1 MAKKMTQE
9 EWRAFVSHSTRTGK
23 LSTVSADGSPHIAPV
38 WFLLDGDSFVFNTGK
53 DTVKGRN
60 LARDGRVALCVDD
73 DRPPFSFVVL
83 QGRAEISGYSDDADE
98 MLTWATRI
106 GTRYMGEEHGEAFGR
121 RNAVPTELL
130 VRVPIDK
137 VIALADLA
145 D

>member
-23 LSTVSADGSPHIAPV
+23 LSTVSADGSPHVAPI
-38 WFLLDGDSFVFNTGK
+38 WFVLDGDSFVFNTGK

-106 GTRYMGEEHGEAFGR
+106 GARYMGEEHGEAFGR

-137 VIALADLA
+137 VIALAGLTD
-145 D
+145 